1 MPAIELDRPGHAALP
16 DSIRPPRS
24 LAAPAGPA
32 QATSAC
38 LQPARADGIGQ
49 QVEKETGG
57 SSIDEVDEA
66 KGRDGQFDITLDQD
80 CKPLG
85 MTHGD
90 ARGRLRV
97 DFIIDYVT

>member
-1 MPAIELDRPGHAALP
+1 MQRSRTRYA
-16 DSIRPPRS
+16 PPRS

-32 QATSAC
+32 QATPAC
-38 LQPARADGIGQ
+38 LQPPRADGIGQ
-49 QVEKETGG
+49 QVEKETGR

-85 MTHGD
+85 MTR
-90 ARGRLRV
+90 AALAPAGRLL
-97 DFIIDYVT
+97 DELTIDYVT

>member
-1 MPAIELDRPGHAALP
+1 MQRSRTRYA
-16 DSIRPPRS
+16 PPRS

-38 LQPARADGIGQ
+38 LQPARADGIAQ

-66 KGRDGQFDITLDQD
+66 KGRVGQFDITLDQD

-85 MTHGD
+85 MTHRAVGPPWT
-90 ARGRLRV
+90 A
-97 DFIIDYVT
+97 TA

>member
-1 MPAIELDRPGHAALP
+1 MQRSRTRYA
-16 DSIRPPRS
+16 PPRS

-32 QATSAC
+32 QATPAC
-38 LQPARADGIGQ
+38 LQPPRADGIGQ

-80 CKPLG
+80 CKPLV
-85 MTHGD
+85 MTHG
-90 ARGRLRV
+90 ALRPRVRLRV
-97 DFIIDYVT
+97 DFIVDYVT

>member
-1 MPAIELDRPGHAALP
+1 MQHSRTRYA
-16 DSIRPPRS
+16 PPRS

-66 KGRDGQFDITLDQD
+66 KGRDGQFDIKLDQHF
-80 CKPLG
+80 KPLG
-85 MTHGD
+85 MTHG
-90 ARGRLRV
+90 ALRPGGRLR
-97 DFIIDYVT
+97 DDLIIDYVT